1 MQTAVMPPSPA
12 LDVRRALV
20 TGATGFIGSHVVRAL
35 LSSGAEVHLVVRPG
49 AHLERVPDLEG
60 RVTVHTDDGTIEG
73 LQAIVAAAAP
83 EVTFHLATN
92 FVAEHQAGDVAG
104 LVADNV
110 GFPTRLADAVAST
123 AAPEAAGAGPVFVN
137 VGTCWQH
144 VDGARYRPKSL
155 YAATKQAF
163 EDVLVFYA
171 ERGLL
176 RTATVNVFD
185 SYGPLDH
192 RAKLLG
198 ALIRSL
204 QTGDTLQMSSGVQL
218 IDLVHVDDI
227 VRALFLAAASLRAG
241 DDLTARGPGYFA
253 VSSGAPVTL
262 RALVEELGRVA
273 GRPVSVEWGARPDRA
288 GDMVEHW
295 DAGPPVPGWS
305 PAIPLGAG
313 LAQLLDLAGVARA

>member
-1 MQTAVMPPSPA
+1 VTVELPPRPSLAVS
-12 LDVRRALV
+12 RALV
-20 TGATGFIGSHVVRAL
+20 TGATGFIGSHVARAL
-35 LSSGAEVHLVVRPG
+35 LDSGAEVHLVVRPG
-49 AHLERVPDLEG
+49 AHLERVPDLG
-60 RVTVHTDDGTIEG
+60 ARVVVHTDDGTIEG
-73 LQAIVAAAAP
+73 MQAVVGAAAP

-104 LVADNV
+104 FVQDNV
-110 GFPTRLADAVAST
+110 GFPARLADAVAST
-123 AAPEAAGAGPVFVN
+123 AAASGAGAVFVN

-144 VDGARYRPKSL
+144 VEGARYRPKSL

-171 ERGLL
+171 DRGLL

-198 ALIRSL
+198 ALVRAL

-227 VRALFLAAASLRAG
+227 VRALFVAATRLLAG
-241 DDLTARGPGYFA
+241 DDLVGEGPGYFA

-262 RALVEELGRVA
+262 RGLVDEIGRVA
-273 GRPVSVEWGARPDRA
+273 GRPVLVEWGARPDRA

-295 DAGPPVPGWS
+295 DAGPPVPGWA
-305 PAIPLGAG
+305 PAIPLSDG
-313 LAQLLDLAGVARA
+313 LAQLLDLAGVERG